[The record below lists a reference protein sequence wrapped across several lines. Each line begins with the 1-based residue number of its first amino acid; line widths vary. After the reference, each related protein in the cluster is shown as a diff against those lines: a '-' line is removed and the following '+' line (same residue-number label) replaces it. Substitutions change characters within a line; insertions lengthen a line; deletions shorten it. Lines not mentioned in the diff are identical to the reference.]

1 MSSRRMHSSPFTG
14 PTGPSRFLSLRKP
27 ANGIMI
33 VIVVQFLTGLSN
45 ILLQWPLPI
54 AVAHNGGAAILL
66 LLLVMVNFRIS
77 SSRPGPVVGS
87 SAIAPRDAVPASL
100 PRQAP

>member
-1 MSSRRMHSSPFTG
+1 VLYTLWLAAKLRRFA
-14 PTGPSRFLSLRKP
+14 SLRKP

-33 VIVVQFLTGLSN
+33 VILVQFLTGLSN

-77 SSRPGPVVGS
+77 SSRPGHAVG
-87 SAIAPRDAVPASL
+87 APATAPRNAVPASL